1 MWENDK
7 KEFDDNTPIPFS
19 VDKEEDAVQEE
30 TGFFTASPYNFRA
43 EYKEKITVPK
53 TEELDESFSSIRFHA
68 IGIGVLVGILVTVLV
83 SVVFWGIADEKEM
96 EPIIITASE
105 EPVKVKPENPGGM
118 RIPDQDKLVYKRLQ
132 TEDKDIKVEKVVPVP
147 EAPVKPIVAEVP
159 TAKPEVK
166 PNVSEKKELEVISRQ
181 DKGVKTE
188 VMPDPFAEVNQDT
201 KVKTEEQKKETPQEE
216 KQKATVSD
224 LIKKVAGLNEDMWH
238 VQLISLPSKE
248 TVEKNW
254 PKILKE
260 HAILLTGQPHDIVEV
275 VIPKKGTFYRLRV
288 GEFKTK
294 EDAKSFCDKLKSRK
308 QDCTVTK

>member
-19 VDKEEDAVQEE
+19 VDKEEDTLQEE
-30 TGFFTASPYNFRA
+30 TGFFTASPYNFRT

-68 IGIGVLVGILVTVLV
+68 IGIGVLVGILATVLV
-83 SVVFWGIADEKEM
+83 SVVVWGIADEKEM
-96 EPIIITASE
+96 EPIIITASD

-132 TEDKDIKVEKVVPVP
+132 TEDKDIKVENIVPVP
-147 EAPVKPIVAEVP
+147 EAPVKPVVIQEVKV
-159 TAKPEVK
+159 KPEVK
-166 PNVSEKKELEVISRQ
+166 PIVPEKELEVISRK
-181 DKGVKTE
+181 DMGIKTE
-188 VMPDPFAEVNQDT
+188 IMPDPFAEVKQEPSVVVAE
-201 KVKTEEQKKETPQEE
+201 KKAEPVQEKKTE
-216 KQKATVSD
+216 ASVAD
-224 LIKKVAGLNEDMWH
+224 LVKKVSGLNEDMWH
-238 VQLISLPSKE
+238 IQLISLPSKE
-248 TVEKNW
+248 TVEKSW

-294 EDAKSFCDKLKSRK
+294 DDAKSFCDKLKSRK

>member
-7 KEFDDNTPIPFS
+7 KEFEDTPIPFS
-19 VDKEEDAVQEE
+19 VDKDEETSQEE

-83 SVVFWGIADEKEM
+83 SVVVWGIADEKEM

-147 EAPVKPIVAEVP
+147 EAPVKPVVAEVS
-159 TAKPEVK
+159 AVKPEVK
-166 PNVSEKKELEVISRQ
+166 PNAPEKELEVISRK
-181 DKGVKTE
+181 DKGIKTE
-188 VMPDPFAEVNQDT
+188 VMPDPFAEVKQEA
-201 KVKTEEQKKETPQEE
+201 KTEVKQTAQEE
-216 KQKATVSD
+216 KKEASVADLVKKTV
-224 LIKKVAGLNEDMWH
+224 GLNESMWH

-294 EDAKSFCDKLKSRK
+294 EDAKSFCDKLKTRK

>member
-1 MWENDK
+1 MFENDK

-19 VDKEEDAVQEE
+19 IDKDDVDSQEE
-30 TGFFTASPYNFRA
+30 TAFFTASPYNFRA

-68 IGIGVLVGILVTVLV
+68 IGIGVLVGILVTVLI
-83 SVVFWGIADEKEM
+83 SVVVWGIADEKEM

-118 RIPDQDKLVYKRLQ
+118 HIPDQDKLVYKRLQ
-132 TEDKDIKVEKVVPVP
+132 TEDNDIKVENIVPVP
-147 EAPVKPIVAEVP
+147 EAPVKPSMLEMPA
-159 TAKPEVK
+159 VK
-166 PNVSEKKELEVISRQ
+166 PDVKPIPSEKELEVISRT
-181 DKGVKTE
+181 DMGMKKE
-188 VMPDPFAEVNQDT
+188 VMPDPFVEVNSEP
-201 KVKTEEQKKETPQEE
+201 KNEIIEKETVIQLSSKE
-216 KQKATVSD
+216 ASVSD
-224 LIKKVAGLNEDMWH
+224 LVKKTSGLSEDMWH

-248 TVEKNW
+248 TVEKSW

-275 VIPKKGTFYRLRV
+275 LIPKKGTFYRLRI

-294 EDAKSFCDKLKSRK
+294 DDAKSFCDKLKSRK